1 MKVSTRITSL
11 YRLPVHKR
19 IFDVFAATILLL
31 VVSPLTIVIAI
42 IIKLESNGNI
52 IYKSKRVG
60 ANQQIFTLY
69 KFRTMHNGSDL
80 LLNNMLHLNVYRNDD
95 RIDSNIAFVKFKD
108 DCRVT
113 RIGRLLRKTHFDEL
127 PQLLNVIKGEM
138 SIIGNRP
145 LEIYEAEKLVK
156 KMKYFVFLRQPA

>member
-1 MKVSTRITSL
+1 MKIRTQSL
-11 YRLPVHKR
+11 YRLPAHKR
-19 IFDVFAATILLL
+19 IFDVITAAIFILIT
-31 VVSPLTIVIAI
+31 SPFIVIVAI
-42 IIKLESNGNI
+42 MIKLESKGSI

-69 KFRTMHNGSDL
+69 KFRTMHNGSEL
-80 LLNNMLHLNVYRNDD
+80 LVNKMLHLNVYKNDD
-95 RIDSNIAFVKFKD
+95 KIDTNVAFVKFKN

-113 RIGRLLRKTHFDEL
+113 RIGRFLRQTHVDEI
-127 PQLLNVIKGEM
+127 PQMVNVIKGEM

-156 KMKYFVFLRQPA
+156 SSMLTAPKPD